1 VRKANPKV
9 NPQDLTSRWSWSFNS
24 SIHQFINSSTRQSGQ
39 ICRWPALIYITE
51 SYILTFPRR
60 MMLDI
65 AKGQAGIE
73 KIGFEFSLNI
83 AVACLETLFIHR
95 LTIHPKTAG

>member
-1 VRKANPKV
+1 
-9 NPQDLTSRWSWSFNS
+9 
-24 SIHQFINSSTRQSGQ
+24 
-39 ICRWPALIYITE
+39 
-51 SYILTFPRR
+51 